1 MDSYGPA
8 LPPGYVKP
16 ADSDSNE
23 SEDDSSRYETPTKKS
38 CKVIGPQIPTN
49 FLSKNMPSSS
59 EENNSSRTENSN
71 ASNVIGPELPPSIQ
85 SQLQNEDEFDED
97 VYGPVPAQS
106 SNESLDLYERKAEIE
121 KRAVNM
127 KNKLDN
133 KHVPCVETLER
144 EEWMVVPDTSRK
156 NQLGAISR
164 CLAPSSKTSSKEKH
178 HHRHSKKD
186 KMTTEELK
194 KYNKSKRSESLLE
207 MHKKSIKKKEKKE
220 KHKPKERKAFDRDEM
235 AVKHFTKDQV
245 NSVIDK
251 AKYLNSRFA
260 AGGNQYL

>member
-1 MDSYGPA
+1 MDLYGPA

-16 ADSDSNE
+16 ADDLNE
-23 SEDDSSRYETPTKKS
+23 SEDDSSSYEVPTKKS
-38 CKVIGPQIPTN
+38 CRVIGPQIPSD
-49 FLSKNMPSSS
+49 FLSKHTFS
-59 EENNSSRTENSN
+59 NNEGSNVLRTETSN
-71 ASNVIGPELPPSIQ
+71 TSNVIGPELPPSFQ
-85 SQLQNEDEFDED
+85 NQLENEDDFDED

-106 SNESLDLYERKAEIE
+106 SNDSYDLYERKIEIE
-121 KRAVNM
+121 KRAENM
-127 KNKLDN
+127 KNKLEN
-133 KHVPCVETLER
+133 KPVSFGETLER

-178 HHRHSKKD
+178 HHRHSEEDKK
-186 KMTTEELK
+186 TSEELK
-194 KYNKSKRSESLLE
+194 KYNKSKRSESLME
-207 MHKKSIKKKEKKE
+207 MHKKKMKKKEKKE
-220 KHKPKERKAFDRDEM
+220 KDKPKERKAFDRDEM

-260 AGGNQYL
+260 PGGNQYL

>member
-1 MDSYGPA
+1 MDLYGPA

-16 ADSDSNE
+16 ADNDSNE
-23 SEDDSSRYETPTKKS
+23 SEDDSSRYETHSKKS
-38 CKVIGPQIPTN
+38 RRVIGPQIPD
-49 FLSKNMPSSS
+49 FLSKNI
-59 EENNSSRTENSN
+59 ENSSLITETSK
-71 ASNVIGPELPPSIQ
+71 ASNVIGPELPPSFQ
-85 SQLQNEDEFDED
+85 NKLQNEDDFDED
-97 VYGPVPAQS
+97 VYGPVPALS
-106 SNESLDLYERKAEIE
+106 SNDTCDLYERKVEIE
-121 KRAVNM
+121 KRAENM

-133 KHVPCVETLER
+133 KLAPCVETVER

-178 HHRHSKKD
+178 HHRHSEKD
-186 KMTTEELK
+186 KQTTEELK
-194 KYNKSKRSESLLE
+194 KYNKSKRSESLME
-207 MHKKSIKKKEKKE
+207 MHKKSMKKKEKKE

-260 AGGNQYL
+260 TGGNQYL